1 MKRLLLVLVL
11 MSSVGCVL
19 PGDLDELRLAQ
30 AAYARGEITAEE
42 LGTVEDRVVSGAAD
56 RTTETID
63 GLLEL
68 FETLGVPGLFTAV
81 GAWGLNR
88 YRNSNR
94 KKRGEV
100 V

>member
-1 MKRLLLVLVL
+1 MRLLCIATLVL
-11 MSSVGCVL
+11 STVGCVL
-19 PGDLDELRLAQ
+19 PGDLDRLKIAQEDLDAGRITKAEYNGVVDVVVDDAAGRVEAGVTGIMELL
-30 AAYARGEITAEE
+30 
-42 LGTVEDRVVSGAAD
+42 
-56 RTTETID
+56 
-63 GLLEL
+63 
-68 FETLGVPGLFTAV
+68 ETLGVSGLVTGL